1 VNSPA
6 DDADCE
12 EDVDDR
18 ILVIGELNVDMIV
31 GGLDTFPVL
40 GQEVVAAD
48 LHMVLGSS
56 SAICAAGLARLG
68 AGVDFLGKVG
78 GDQFGEFVTEEL
90 QRLGVGTKHV
100 IHDDAVRTGITI
112 SLTYPEDRALVT
124 YLGCIA
130 HLHLADIQTSIL
142 TDYRH
147 LHVGSYFLQT
157 GLQSGLQ
164 DLFALARRAGLTVSL
179 DTGWDPNQR
188 WGNGDLL
195 TLLESVDLF
204 FPNEREAC
212 AIARVDDA
220 GQAMQELGKRVGLVA
235 VKRGPE
241 GAMAIKGGQIVYS
254 PGFRVN
260 VVDATGAGDSFDAGF
275 IFAYLVQHQPLAEAL
290 RFANACGA
298 LCATGYGGTAA
309 QPTLHQV
316 QDMLRSYQG

>member
-1 VNSPA
+1 M
-6 DDADCE
+6 DK
-12 EDVDDR
+12 R

-31 GGLDTFPVL
+31 SGLDTFPVL
-40 GQEVVAAD
+40 GQEVVAGD
-48 LHMVLGSS
+48 LHTVLGSS

-68 AGVDFLGKVG
+68 AAVDFVGKVG
-78 GDQFGEFVTEEL
+78 ADHYGEFIVDEL
-90 QRLGVGTKHV
+90 HRLGVGTQH
-100 IHDDAVRTGITI
+100 IIRDDVVCTGITI
-112 SLTYPEDRALVT
+112 SLTYPQDRALVT

-130 HLHLADIQTSIL
+130 HLRLADIKTSIL
-142 TDYRH
+142 TDYCH
-147 LHVGSYFLQT
+147 LHVSSYFLQT
-157 GLQSGLQ
+157 GLQSGLP

-212 AIARVDDA
+212 AIAHVDDA
-220 GQAMQELGKRVGLVA
+220 EQAMRELGKRAGLVA
-235 VKRGPE
+235 AKRGPE
-241 GAMAIKGGQIVYS
+241 GAMAIKDGQIVHS

-275 IFAYLVQHQPLAEAL
+275 IFAYILQRQPLAEAL

-316 QDMLRSYQG
+316 QDMLKS